1 MKIIHTSDWHLGA
14 RFHEEERAGEHRQF
28 LSWLLERIREEK
40 PDALVVA
47 GDIFDIK
54 APSPAAQEMYYGF
67 LSAVARSGCCRK
79 VVVTAGNHD
88 NAHLLAAPAKVLDGI
103 GVFVVAWAGED
114 PSGEVVV
121 VDDASGRPGL
131 VVGAVPFMYAAE
143 LANFGMDK
151 EGEVPERGVKIARG
165 WSRHHVS
172 VLAQAKAMAGDA
184 PVVLTGHCMLAEATR
199 SDDDSERCRCVGGLD
214 AYDPAPLAGADY
226 VALGHLHRPQ
236 AVRGFEDRMFYS
248 GSPLAMSFDEAT
260 GRKYINVVTFGK
272 AGETPE
278 VKQVEVPRTVE
289 ILTLRGKPEDV
300 KGELAEAVSA
310 GGDVR
315 RFVRIQLE
323 DFEGSATAHWSG
335 IRELVKGSA
344 TRVLE
349 EADVRPRTRDVG
361 APDAFKGKTIA
372 QIKPRE
378 MAERKL
384 RTSSQHYSEEQ
395 VAAFMRMFDEVAG
408 GVR

>member
-14 RFHEEERAGEHRQF
+14 RFHEEERIGEHRRF

-67 LSAVARSGCCRK
+67 LSDVAKSGSCRR

-88 NAHLLAAPAKVLDGI
+88 NAHLLAAPAQVLDGI
-103 GVFVVAWAGED
+103 GVSVVAWAGED

-131 VVGAVPFMYAAE
+131 VVAAVPFMYTAE
-143 LANFGMDK
+143 LANFGADRG
-151 EGEVPERGVKIARG
+151 GEASERGVKIARG
-165 WSRHHVS
+165 WGRHHAAVM
-172 VLAQAKAMAGDA
+172 AQAQAMAPDA
-184 PVVLTGHCMLAEATR
+184 PVVLTGHCMLAEAVL

-248 GSPLAMSFDEAT
+248 GSPLAMSFDEAA
-260 GRKYINVVTFGK
+260 GRKCINVVTLGK
-272 AGETPE
+272 AGEKPE

-300 KGELAEAVSA
+300 KARLAEIVSA
-310 GGDVR
+310 GADVR

-323 DFEGSATAHWSG
+323 GFEGSATAHWSD
-335 IRELVKGSA
+335 IRELVKESA

-349 EADVRPRTRDVG
+349 EMDVRPRTREAG

-372 QIKPRE
+372 QIRPRE
-378 MAERKL
+378 MAEQKL

-395 VAAFMRMFDEVAG
+395 VAAFMEMFDEVAG
-408 GVR
+408 GVQ